1 MTPINKNTKTYQLF
15 EALKNGETFTA
26 SQAQKRFG
34 ISNIRAEVT
43 RIRQAG
49 YAVYA
54 THPHKRVGGVKR
66 TAYLLGTPSRKLIA
80 AGYKAIQLGLV

>member
-1 MTPINKNTKTYQLF
+1 MTPLNKNTKTYKLF
-15 EALKNGETFTA
+15 EALKAGEKITPA
-26 SQAQKRFG
+26 EAQKRFG
-34 ISNIRAEVT
+34 IKNISAEAS

-54 THPHKRVGGVKR
+54 THPHKRVGGPRR
-66 TAYLLGTPSRKLIA
+66 TEYLIGTPSRKVVA